1 MAQTQTEVADHGQG
15 GLPQFDAT
23 TFESQLVWLFLT
35 FIVLFIVVSRM
46 ALPRV
51 TKVLEEREERIATDL
66 DTAERLRKEAEEV
79 KEAYEVAVA
88 EARKKAQ
95 ETIAAAKETIQADIA
110 KAQAELDAT
119 LGAKADEAEA
129 RIEKARAEAL
139 AGIGEVAGEV
149 AAQMVEK
156 LGGVDV
162 DVADA
167 TKAAKAALGTVK
179 GA

>member
-1 MAQTQTEVADHGQG
+1 MAQTHTEVADHGQG

-23 TFESQLVWLFLT
+23 TFESQLVWLFLS
-35 FIVLFIVVSRM
+35 FIVLFVIVSRM

-66 DTAERLRKEAEEV
+66 DTAERLRKEAEDV
-79 KEAYEVAVA
+79 KEAYEASVT

-95 ETIAAAKETIQADIA
+95 ETILATKESIQADIA

-119 LGAKADEAEA
+119 LGAKAAEAEA
-129 RIEKARAEAL
+129 RIDAARAEAL
-139 AGIGEVAGEV
+139 AGIDQVAGEV
-149 AAQMVEK
+149 AAALVSK
-156 LGGVDV
+156 LAGIEVDSK
-162 DVADA
+162 DT
-167 TKAAKAALGTVK
+167 TKAAKAALSGVK

>member
-1 MAQTQTEVADHGQG
+1 MAETHTEVADHGQG

-23 TFESQLVWLFLT
+23 TFESQIVWLFLS
-35 FIVLFIVVSRM
+35 FIVLFVIVSRM

-66 DTAERLRKEAEEV
+66 DTAERLRKEAEDV
-79 KEAYEVAVA
+79 KDAYEVSVA

-95 ETIAAAKETIQADIA
+95 ETILATKESIQADIA

-119 LGAKADEAEA
+119 LGAKAAEAEA
-129 RIEKARAEAL
+129 RIEAARAEAL
-139 AGIGEVAGEV
+139 AGIDQVAGEV
-149 AAQMVEK
+149 AAALVSK
-156 LGGVDV
+156 LAGIEVDTK
-162 DVADA
+162 DT
-167 TKAAKAALGTVK
+167 TKAAKAALSDVK